1 MAISIICY
9 TSERRDDGTYTIL
22 VNTTQPKKFP
32 TKEDHA
38 KRLADFGDTEA
49 ETGVYYVL
57 WAAELKDKGKMLMVT
72 NATKVARPDS
82 NKPDAK
88 VPETSQIK
96 YSRLLS
102 DSLINQI
109 TDTSIYPTHLSYE
122 DKLQNTQN

>member
-32 TKEDHA
+32 TKEDHG
-38 KRLADFGDTEA
+38 KRLADFGEIEA

-72 NATKVARPDS
+72 NATKIA
-82 NKPDAK
+82 KPDTARIDTK
-88 VPETSQIK
+88 LDSISQTIPIV
-96 YSRLLS
+96 LS
-102 DSLINQI
+102 DSLRNQI
-109 TDTSIYPTHLSYE
+109 INPSIYPTHLNYE
-122 DKLQNTQN
+122 DKLQHTQN